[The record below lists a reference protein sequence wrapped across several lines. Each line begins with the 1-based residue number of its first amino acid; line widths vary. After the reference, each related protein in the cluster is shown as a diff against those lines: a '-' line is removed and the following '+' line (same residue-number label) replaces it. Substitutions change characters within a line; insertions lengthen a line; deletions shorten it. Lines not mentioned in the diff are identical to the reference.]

1 MGVPFHHKH
10 ATTNRYD
17 LKLGL
22 IAILAFV
29 IVNVGD
35 VRATDNSANEQ
46 YEFHKE
52 YERLQKQLK
61 PHSYS
66 LNEQISNGNQHNRRP
81 PVYQPSF
88 NPIPVNRG
96 DQYGVQQQEQRQE
109 QHHQQRRIK
118 QIETTTYSEWS
129 QNMSYMSS
137 TGYNAMGMTP
147 LFNLTNMIIDLFV
160 DKDEPIPPG
169 NFLLTYSLTSTLFCN
184 RNGHINDDDDMR
196 KMYVN

>member
-1 MGVPFHHKH
+1 MRANTMGVPFHHKH

-66 LNEQISNGNQHNRRP
+66 LNEQISNGNQHNRHP

-88 NPIPVNRG
+88 NPMPANRG
-96 DQYGVQQQEQRQE
+96 NHYGVLQQEQRQE

-118 QIETTTYSEWS
+118 QIETTTYSEW
-129 QNMSYMSS
+129 
-137 TGYNAMGMTP
+137 
-147 LFNLTNMIIDLFV
+147 
-160 DKDEPIPPG
+160 
-169 NFLLTYSLTSTLFCN
+169 
-184 RNGHINDDDDMR
+184 
-196 KMYVN
+196 